1 MKDETMVKVHTK
13 LNAQN
18 PMLCQKLD
26 GTRLCLCFRTLQG
39 HGDGCLTQQAT
50 EQPRV
55 PADGASL
62 MAS

>member
-1 MKDETMVKVHTK
+1 MAKVHTK

-26 GTRLCLCFRTLQG
+26 GARLSLCFRRLQG
-39 HGDGCLTQQAT
+39 HGDGCLTQQTT
-50 EQPRV
+50 EQLRV